1 MYLVKT
7 LININKTM
15 EEQQIRQ
22 ESYATEISQLSDL
35 KNYIGKELGVSE
47 WTTISQNQIDTFAR
61 TTDDNQWIHVNPELA
76 KKHSPYKEPIAHGFL
91 ILSLASKFCY
101 ETVKLLDVGM
111 GVNYGLDK
119 VRFMNATP
127 VGSLVRARVSL
138 ISTED
143 VTGGLRYKMK
153 LVFEL
158 KGQEKPACVA
168 EFIALAYVDVSK
180 KNKKSISTENSQNL
194 DELRSESVLFKKEG
208 DIAIVT
214 LNRPEKYNAVND
226 DLVNGINESIAKV
239 QKDDSIRAMVIT
251 GAGKGFCS
259 GADMNTFGN
268 ITPDEGRTY
277 LTNTYGPLMRNL
289 TTLKKPIIAAING
302 TAAGVGASIALA
314 CDFRVMSENSG
325 LLYAFINIGLGPDGG
340 ASWLLARQV
349 GYSRALQIAVEG
361 KKIKGDECHRL
372 GLANKLVENDAIVS
386 TAIDWAHQIAK
397 LPTLAV
403 GITKEDIFHAMD
415 NDLQSTIAY
424 EAERQTAAFASH
436 DLVEGVSAFLQKR
449 KPKLMGKYEF
459 GV

>member
-1 MYLVKT
+1 MK
-7 LININKTM
+7 M
-15 EEQQIRQ
+15 EEHPMNQKAY
-22 ESYATEISQLSDL
+22 STEIQNLLEL

-47 WTTISQNQIDTFAR
+47 WTTISQDQIDTFAR
-61 TTDDNQWIHVNPELA
+61 TTDDNQWIHINPEMA
-76 KKHSPYKEPIAHGFL
+76 KELSPYKKPIAHGFL
-91 ILSLASKFCY
+91 ILSLSSKFCY
-101 ETVKLLDVGM
+101 ETVKLMDVGM
-111 GVNYGLDK
+111 GINYGLDK

-138 ISTED
+138 ISTKD

-168 EFIALAYVDVSK
+168 EFIALAYVDSSK
-180 KNKKSISTENSQNL
+180 KNKKSVPINNSQNL
-194 DELRSESVLFKKEG
+194 DELKSKSVLFKKEG

-226 DLVNGINESIAKV
+226 NLVDGINKSIAKV
-239 QKDDSIRAMVIT
+239 QKDDSIRAIVIT

-277 LTNTYGPLMRNL
+277 LTNTYGSLMRNL

-314 CDFRVMSENSG
+314 CDFRVMSKNSG

-361 KKIKGDECHRL
+361 KKIKGEECLRL
-372 GLANKLVENDAIVS
+372 GLTNKLVEDGEIVAS
-386 TAIDWAHQIAK
+386 AIDWAHQIAK

-403 GITKEDIFHAMD
+403 GITKEDMFHAMD
-415 NDLQSTIAY
+415 NDLYSTIAY

-449 KPKLMGKYEF
+449 KPKFIGK
-459 GV
+459 

>member
-1 MYLVKT
+1 MPQRKIKSLF
-7 LININKTM
+7 L
-15 EEQQIRQ
+15 Q
-22 ESYATEISQLSDL
+22 
-35 KNYIGKELGVSE
+35 KNSE
-47 WTTISQNQIDTFAR
+47 
-61 TTDDNQWIHVNPELA
+61 
-76 KKHSPYKEPIAHGFL
+76 
-91 ILSLASKFCY
+91 
-101 ETVKLLDVGM
+101 
-111 GVNYGLDK
+111 
-119 VRFMNATP
+119 
-127 VGSLVRARVSL
+127 
-138 ISTED
+138 
-143 VTGGLRYKMK
+143 
-153 LVFEL
+153 
-158 KGQEKPACVA
+158 
-168 EFIALAYVDVSK
+168 
-180 KNKKSISTENSQNL
+180 NL

-449 KPKLMGKYEF
+449 KPKFIGK
-459 GV
+459 

>member
-1 MYLVKT
+1 
-7 LININKTM
+7 M
-15 EEQQIRQ
+15 EEQQLRQ

-61 TTDDNQWIHVNPELA
+61 TTDDNQWIHVNPALA
-76 KKHSPYKEPIAHGFL
+76 KKHSPYKKPIAHGFL

-127 VGSLVRARVSL
+127 VGSLVRARISL

-168 EFIALAYVDVSK
+168 EFIALAYVDTSK
-180 KNKKSISTENSQNL
+180 KNKKSTLTNNSQNL
-194 DELRSESVLFKKEG
+194 DELKSKSVLFKKEG

-226 DLVNGINESIAKV
+226 DLVDGINESIAKV

-361 KKIKGDECHRL
+361 EKIKGEECHRL
-372 GLANKLVENDAIVS
+372 GLTNKLVENDAIVS
-386 TAIDWAHQIAK
+386 TAIDWAHRIAK

-403 GITKEDIFHAMD
+403 GITKEDMFHAMD
-415 NDLQSTIAY
+415 NDLYSTIAF

-449 KPKLMGKYEF
+449 KPKFIGK
-459 GV
+459 